1 MSTNQ
6 KISGIEYAISFCLIV
21 QATSEDMRKRVGNLE
36 EDMKSLKSTSQV
48 TMEKLDKLLEKATKV
63 TKKRLQDFHLLN
75 SRHKTFLTALQ
86 P

>member
-63 TKKRLQDFHLLN
+63 TKKRLQYFHLLN